1 MNGKAEEHNLERT
14 IKELSETFR
23 IQRPKKI
30 SVVTHRRPDIDALA
44 SAAGLREAILR
55 MSENSQVSIF
65 SQGGIPLKSKL
76 LFEFLNPPL
85 SIDKS
90 YLIDSNWLFFVDVGG
105 IETTGFPTDFWDSLT
120 GTKVLVDHH
129 PSFMP
134 YSYHAKITAD
144 ATSTSEVVLKLY
156 DVLGLP
162 MDSSIAIS
170 LTAGLLSDSSGL
182 RGATGETIRNLCR
195 LLAQGGDIG
204 AAWNLVSRKM
214 ARDER
219 IARIKAAQ
227 RCFIQKSPELVV
239 VYSEIGSFNSSS
251 ASSLVALGA
260 DLAIVFAED
269 ENSTKV
275 SLRSSEEF
283 HERTGIS
290 LGQMSVDLSSALG
303 GYGGGHR
310 RAAAF
315 TVAKGASQIKESV
328 QQFVIRYLKEKGIAP
343 DGVKA

>member
-1 MNGKAEEHNLERT
+1 MNEKAKEYNLEET
-14 IKELSETFR
+14 IKELFETLR
-23 IQRPKKI
+23 IQRPKRI
-30 SVVTHRRPDIDALA
+30 SIVTHRRPDIDALA
-44 SAAGLREAILR
+44 SAAGLREAILKT
-55 MSENSQVSIF
+55 SENSQVSIF
-65 SQGGIPLKSKL
+65 SQGGIPLKSKR

-85 SIDKS
+85 GAEKS
-90 YLIDSNWLFFVDVGG
+90 CLIDSDWLFFVDVGG
-105 IETTGFPTDFWDSLT
+105 IETTGFPSDFWDSLP

-134 YSYHAKITAD
+134 YSYDVKITSE
-144 ATSTSEVVLKLY
+144 ATSASEVVLRLY
-156 DVLGLP
+156 DILGLP

-170 LTAGLLSDSSGL
+170 LIAGLLSDSAGL
-182 RGATGETIRNLCR
+182 RAASGETIRNLCR
-195 LLAQGGDIG
+195 LLAQGGEIG

-219 IARIKAAQ
+219 IARVKAAQ
-227 RCFIQKSPELVV
+227 RCYIQKFPELVV

-260 DLAIVFAED
+260 DLAIVFAEE
-269 ENSTKV
+269 ENNTKA

-283 HERTGIS
+283 YERTGIS
-290 LGQMSVDLSSALG
+290 LGQMSVELSNSLG

-315 TVAKGASQIKESV
+315 TVEKGVAQIEESV
-328 QQFVIRYLKEKGIAP
+328 QQFVIRYLRERGIAP
-343 DGVKA
+343 DGVKG